1 MDKRTVSSAHQR
13 IDTLEKEMIALST
26 EVKIQ
31 FKDLFTRVKRLEA
44 VLVAT
49 SGATII
55 MLLTILTR
63 MAP

>member
-55 MLLTILTR
+55 MLITILTR
-63 MAP
+63 MSP

>member
-63 MAP
+63 MNP

>member
-44 VLVAT
+44 VLLAT

-63 MAP
+63 MSP

>member
-63 MAP
+63 MSP